1 MRIVD
6 ENAAHRSG
14 NVRAPIEAGAC
25 TNVTQSSRRE
35 AAGRV
40 AEDHGAIDGPGRCGG
55 PATREAIV
63 EELVGGRAMVPH
75 GDRVDAP
82 ESGGVEDKVSGGV

>member
-1 MRIVD
+1 M
-6 ENAAHRSG
+6 
-14 NVRAPIEAGAC
+14 
-25 TNVTQSSRRE
+25 TQSSSRE
-35 AAGRV
+35 ATGGV
-40 AEDHGAIDGPGRCGG
+40 AEDHGAIDGPGRRGG
-55 PATREAIV
+55 AATGQPIV